1 MRKPRIDMEDWHT
14 QQMNERM
21 DLVRYGPINVD
32 EARQQDLERTAR
44 YNRKVEEEGGE
55 QDA

>member
-1 MRKPRIDMEDWHT
+1 MDMEDWHT